1 MAKAYDRVDWRFLI
15 WMMLSFGFS
24 DRVYKL
30 ISKCVEAPW
39 FLIMMNGTY
48 KRYFKYYRR
57 LWQSDPIV
65 PYLFILMEEV
75 LTWLLKKGYGEGRIG
90 KFFYPRGT
98 PLISHLLYA
107 DDLLIFANGEKRT
120 LKNIL
125 KTLGVYERWTSQVI
139 NEDKSTIFFP
149 IKFQVIENEA
159 YSIWRGLWRVVSQP
173 NT

>member
-1 MAKAYDRVDWRFLI
+1 
-15 WMMLSFGFS
+15 
-24 DRVYKL
+24 
-30 ISKCVEAPW
+30 
-39 FLIMMNGTY
+39 
-48 KRYFKYYRR
+48 
-57 LWQSDPIV
+57 
-65 PYLFILMEEV
+65 MEEV

-159 YSIWRGLWRVVSQP
+159 YSI
-173 NT
+173 